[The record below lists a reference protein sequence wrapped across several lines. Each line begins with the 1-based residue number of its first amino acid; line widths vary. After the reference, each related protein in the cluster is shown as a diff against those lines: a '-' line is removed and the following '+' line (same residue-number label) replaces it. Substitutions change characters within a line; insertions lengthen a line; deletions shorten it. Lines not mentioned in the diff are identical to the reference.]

1 MKLITESELRSFSNT
16 KNSVALSA
24 MVLESYRVES
34 KANKT
39 TIFLSH
45 KHNESNEILE
55 GAIQFLKGF
64 DVEVYVDWLDE
75 EMPKFTSGET
85 AKKIKEKIRENDKF
99 ILLATEEAI
108 NSKWCNWELG
118 LGDAAKYRNNI
129 ALLAVQ
135 KDNSDYTG
143 SEYLN
148 IYPYITYENGNNT
161 YTDGTYITKGYYV
174 RYSDNYTIVP
184 LKTWLQK
191 S

>member
-1 MKLITESELRSFSNT
+1 MKLITESELRSFGKTEYSVEFS
-16 KNSVALSA
+16 KNA
-24 MVLESYRVES
+24 LESYRAES

-45 KHNESNEILE
+45 KHDESNEILE
-55 GAIQFLKGF
+55 GAIQFLNGF
-64 DVEVYVDWLDE
+64 DVEVYMDWLDE

-161 YTDGTYITKGYYV
+161 YIDGTYITKGYYV
-174 RYSDNYTIVP
+174 CYSDSNIIVP
-184 LKTWLQK
+184 LKKWLQK

>member
-1 MKLITESELRSFSNT
+1 MKLITESELRSFGKTEYSVKFS
-16 KNSVALSA
+16 KNA
-24 MVLESYRVES
+24 LESYRAES

-45 KHNESNEILE
+45 KHDESNEILE
-55 GAIQFLKGF
+55 GAIQFLNGF
-64 DVEVYVDWLDE
+64 DVEVYMDWLDE

-148 IYPYITYENGNNT
+148 IYPYITYENGTNT
-161 YTDGTYITKGYYV
+161 YTNGKYITKGYYV
-174 RYSDNYTIVP
+174 RYSDTNTILP
-184 LKTWLQK
+184 LKIWLQK

>member
-1 MKLITESELRSFSNT
+1 MKLITESELRSFGKTEYSVEFS
-16 KNSVALSA
+16 KNA
-24 MVLESYRVES
+24 LESYRAES

-45 KHNESNEILE
+45 KHDESNEILE
-55 GAIQFLKGF
+55 GAIQFLNGF
-64 DVEVYVDWLDE
+64 DVEVYMDWLDE

-148 IYPYITYENGNNT
+148 IYPYITYENGTNT
-161 YTDGTYITKGYYV
+161 YTNGKYITKGYYV

>member
-1 MKLITESELRSFSNT
+1 MTLITESELRSFSKTQYSVEFSKRILGFYREET
-16 KNSVALSA
+16 KAIQ
-24 MVLESYRVES
+24 
-34 KANKT
+34 T

-161 YTDGTYITKGYYV
+161 YNTKGYYV
-174 RYSDNYTIVP
+174 RYSDNYTITP

>member
-1 MKLITESELRSFSNT
+1 MKLITESELRSFGKTEYSVEFS
-16 KNSVALSA
+16 KNA
-24 MVLESYRVES
+24 LESYRAES

-45 KHNESNEILE
+45 KHDESNEILD
-55 GAIQFLKGF
+55 GAIQFLNGF
-64 DVEVYVDWLDE
+64 DVEVYMDWLDE

-148 IYPYITYENGNNT
+148 IYPYITYENGTNT
-161 YTDGTYITKGYYV
+161 YTNGKYITKGYYV
-174 RYSDNYTIVP
+174 RYSDTNTILP
-184 LKTWLQK
+184 LKIWLQK

>member
-1 MKLITESELRSFSNT
+1 MKLITESELRSFGKT
-16 KNSVALSA
+16 EYSVEFSA
-24 MVLESYRVES
+24 NALESYRAES

-45 KHNESNEILE
+45 KHDESKLNLSA
-55 GAIQFLKGF
+55 AISFLKKFG
-64 DVEVYVDWLDE
+64 VEVYVDWLDK
-75 EMPKFTSGET
+75 EMPKFISGET
-85 AKKIKEKIRENDKF
+85 AKKIKEKIRKNDKF

-118 LGDAAKYRNNI
+118 LGDAAKYKDNI
-129 ALLAVQ
+129 AILPVQ
-135 KDNSDYTG
+135 KDNNNNYTG

-148 IYPYITYENGNNT
+148 IYPYITYEYN
-161 YTDGTYITKGYYV
+161 TKGYYV
-174 RYSDNYTIVP
+174 CYKDTNTLVP

>member
-1 MKLITESELRSFSNT
+1 MKLITESELRSFGKTEYSVEFS
-16 KNSVALSA
+16 KNA
-24 MVLESYRVES
+24 LESYRAES

-45 KHNESNEILE
+45 KHDESNEILD
-55 GAIQFLKGF
+55 GAIQFLNGF
-64 DVEVYVDWLDE
+64 DVEVYMDWLDE

-148 IYPYITYENGNNT
+148 IYPYITYENGTNT
-161 YTDGTYITKGYYV
+161 YTNGKYITKGYYV

>member
-1 MKLITESELRSFSNT
+1 MRLITESELRNFNNT
-16 KNSVALSA
+16 QNSVALSA
-24 MVLESYRVES
+24 MALESYSVES

-45 KHNESNEILE
+45 KHDESKVNLLA
-55 GAIQFLKGF
+55 AINFLKGF

-85 AKKIKEKIRENDKF
+85 AKKIKEKIQKNDKF

-129 ALLAVQ
+129 ALLAVK
-135 KDNSDYTG
+135 KDNSNYTD

-161 YTDGTYITKGYYV
+161 YIDGTYITKGYYV

>member
-1 MKLITESELRSFSNT
+1 MKLITESELRSFGKTEYSVEFS
-16 KNSVALSA
+16 KNA
-24 MVLESYRVES
+24 LESYRAES

-45 KHNESNEILE
+45 KHDESNEILE
-55 GAIQFLKGF
+55 GAIQFLNGF
-64 DVEVYVDWLDE
+64 DVEVYMDWLDE

-148 IYPYITYENGNNT
+148 IYPYITYENGTNT
-161 YTDGTYITKGYYV
+161 YTNGKYITKGYYV
-174 RYSDNYTIVP
+174 RYSDTNTILP
-184 LKTWLQK
+184 LKIWLQK

>member
-1 MKLITESELRSFSNT
+1 MTLITESMLRSFSDIQ
-16 KNSVALSA
+16 NSVPLAAIALG
-24 MVLESYRVES
+24 SYRVES

-45 KHNESNEILE
+45 KHEESKVNLLA
-55 GAIQFLKGF
+55 AISFLKKFG
-64 DVEVYVDWLDE
+64 VEVYVDWLDE
-75 EMPKFTSGET
+75 EMPKVTSVET
-85 AKKIKEKIRENDKF
+85 ARKIKEKIRQNNKF

-129 ALLAVQ
+129 ALLVVQ
-135 KDNSDYTG
+135 KDNSHYSG

-148 IYPYITYENGNNT
+148 IYPYIAYQNGTNIYSN
-161 YTDGTYITKGYYV
+161 GAYIKGGYYV
-174 RYSDNYTIVP
+174 HYPDNDTIIR
-184 LKTWLQK
+184 LETWLQK

>member
-1 MKLITESELRSFSNT
+1 MWIGQ
-16 KNSVALSA
+16 
-24 MVLESYRVES
+24 
-34 KANKT
+34 
-39 TIFLSH
+39 I
-45 KHNESNEILE
+45 
-55 GAIQFLKGF
+55 
-64 DVEVYVDWLDE
+64 
-75 EMPKFTSGET
+75 
-85 AKKIKEKIRENDKF
+85 KKCQNDKF

-148 IYPYITYENGNNT
+148 IYPYITYENGTNT
-161 YTDGTYITKGYYV
+161 YTDGKYITEGYYV
-174 RYSDNYTIVP
+174 RYSDTNTILP
-184 LKTWLQK
+184 LKIWLQK

>member
-1 MKLITESELRSFSNT
+1 MTLITESELRSFSKTQYSVEFSKRILGFYREET
-16 KNSVALSA
+16 KAIQ
-24 MVLESYRVES
+24 
-34 KANKT
+34 T

-85 AKKIKEKIRENDKF
+85 AKKIKEKIWENDKF

-161 YTDGTYITKGYYV
+161 YTDGTYITEGYYI
-174 RYSDNYTIVP
+174 RYSDTKTILP
-184 LKTWLQK
+184 LKIWLQK